1 MRSMRSVY
9 ALVKNNLKIMILKK
23 PAYTILTV
31 VFPLIIFLFAP
42 KIIDQSIT
50 EINVGIC
57 DESKSFSSN
66 KLDEYL
72 SDIDMINLV
81 EVNSEDD
88 LKQKFNTR
96 DIYLGI
102 MIEKNIEEKILKGDN
117 SGVILYGIEGESLH
131 EILDKGLSIELSNMI
146 NLAKVNDGDLEKYKL
161 SVERKEKEK
170 IEVSY
175 KDLNDVKKDH
185 SVSQSLIGFI
195 IMFAFY
201 RAMSGSGL
209 ISEDKEQ
216 NMYTRILTTSVRPWQ
231 YYLSNI
237 ISTTILL
244 SILFTISVIEINFV
258 STIEIGVS
266 NLMLIV
272 ILLILGI
279 VSVSVGTFCMTIT
292 NDRDLS
298 SIISNFVTISFL
310 ALGGCFVPLS
320 YLSGT
325 INKISYFTPIR
336 WAMEA
341 INNAQQ
347 GADISVIVMNLLVLS
362 LFGVVFFIISVY
374 CINKRDKVDNV
385 R

>member
-1 MRSMRSVY
+1 MRSVY

-131 EILDKGLSIELSNMI
+131 EILDEGLSIELSNMI

-347 GADISVIVMNLLVLS
+347 GADIGVIVMNLLVLS

>member
-1 MRSMRSVY
+1 MSSVY

-347 GADISVIVMNLLVLS
+347 GADIGVIVMNLLVLS

>member
-1 MRSMRSVY
+1 MRSVY

-23 PAYTILTV
+23 PVYTILTV

-42 KIIDQSIT
+42 KIIDGSIT
-50 EINVGIC
+50 EINVGIY

-102 MIEKNIEEKILKGDN
+102 MIDKNMEEKVLRGDN
-117 SGVILYGIEGESLH
+117 SGVILYGIEGENLY

-146 NLAKVNDGDLEKYKL
+146 NLAKINNGDFKKYKS

-170 IEVSY
+170 IQVSY
-175 KDLNDVKKDH
+175 KDLNDVEGNH
-185 SVSQSLIGFI
+185 SVSQTLIGFI

-209 ISEDKEQ
+209 IGEDKEQ
-216 NMYTRILTTSVRPWQ
+216 NMYTRILTTSVKPWQ

-244 SILFTISVIEINFV
+244 AILFSISVIEINLV

-266 NLMLIV
+266 NIMLIT

-298 SIISNFVTISFL
+298 SIISNFITISFL

-320 YLSGT
+320 YLSGI

>member
-1 MRSMRSVY
+1 MRSVY

-42 KIIDQSIT
+42 KIIDGSIT
-50 EINVGIC
+50 EINVGIY

-81 EVNSEDD
+81 KVNSEDD

-102 MIEKNIEEKILKGDN
+102 MIEKNMEEKILKGDN
-117 SGVILYGIEGESLH
+117 SGVILYGIEGENIH

-146 NLAKVNDGDLEKYKL
+146 NLAKVNEGDFEKYKL

-170 IEVSY
+170 IQVSY
-175 KDLNDVKKDH
+175 KGLNDVKKNH
-185 SVSQSLIGFI
+185 SISQSLIGFI

-216 NMYTRILTTSVRPWQ
+216 NMYTRILTTSVKPWQ

-244 SILFTISVIEINFV
+244 SILFSISVIEINFV

-279 VSVSVGTFCMTIT
+279 VAVSVGTFCMTIT
-292 NDRDLS
+292 NDRDFS

-320 YLSGT
+320 YLSNT

-347 GADISVIVMNLLVLS
+347 GADINIIIMNLLVLS

>member
-1 MRSMRSVY
+1 MRSVY

-23 PAYTILTV
+23 PVYTILTV

-42 KIIDQSIT
+42 KIIDGSIT
-50 EINVGIC
+50 EINVGIY

-102 MIEKNIEEKILKGDN
+102 MIDKNMEEKVLRGDN
-117 SGVILYGIEGESLH
+117 SGVILYGIEGENLY

-146 NLAKVNDGDLEKYKL
+146 NLAKINNGDFKKYKS

-170 IEVSY
+170 IQVSY
-175 KDLNDVKKDH
+175 KDLNDVEGNH
-185 SVSQSLIGFI
+185 SVSQTLIGFI

-209 ISEDKEQ
+209 IGEDKEQ
-216 NMYTRILTTSVRPWQ
+216 NMYTRILTTSVKPWQ

-244 SILFTISVIEINFV
+244 AILFSISVIEINLV

-266 NLMLIV
+266 NIMLIT

-298 SIISNFVTISFL
+298 SIISNFITISFL

-362 LFGVVFFIISVY
+362 LFGMVFFIISVY

>member
-1 MRSMRSVY
+1 MRSVY

-31 VFPLIIFLFAP
+31 VFPMIIFLFAP
-42 KIIDQSIT
+42 KIIDGSIT
-50 EINVGIC
+50 EINVGIY

-102 MIEKNIEEKILKGDN
+102 MIDKNMEEKVLRGDN
-117 SGVILYGIEGESLH
+117 SGVILYGIEGENLY

-146 NLAKVNDGDLEKYKL
+146 NLAKINNGDFEKYKS

-170 IEVSY
+170 IQVSY
-175 KDLNDVKKDH
+175 KDLNDVEGNH
-185 SVSQSLIGFI
+185 SVSQTLIGFI

-209 ISEDKEQ
+209 IGEDKEQ
-216 NMYTRILTTSVRPWQ
+216 NMYTRILTTSVKPWQ

-244 SILFTISVIEINFV
+244 AILFSISVIEINLV

-266 NLMLIV
+266 NIMLIT

-298 SIISNFVTISFL
+298 SIISNFITISFL

-320 YLSGT
+320 YLSGI

>member
-1 MRSMRSVY
+1 MRSVY

-31 VFPLIIFLFAP
+31 VFPMIIFLFAP
-42 KIIDQSIT
+42 KIIDGSIT
-50 EINVGIC
+50 EINVGIY

-102 MIEKNIEEKILKGDN
+102 MIDKNMEEKVLRGDN
-117 SGVILYGIEGESLH
+117 SGVILYGIEGENLH

-216 NMYTRILTTSVRPWQ
+216 NMYTRILTTSVKPWQ

-266 NLMLIV
+266 NLMLIT

-279 VSVSVGTFCMTIT
+279 VSVSVGTFCMNIT

-298 SIISNFVTISFL
+298 SIISNFITISFL

-362 LFGVVFFIISVY
+362 LFGMVFFIISVY

>member
-1 MRSMRSVY
+1 MRSVY

-72 SDIDMINLV
+72 SNIDMINLV

-216 NMYTRILTTSVRPWQ
+216 NMYTRILTTSVKPWQ

-347 GADISVIVMNLLVLS
+347 GADIGVIVMNLLVLS

>member
-1 MRSMRSVY
+1 MRSVY

-31 VFPLIIFLFAP
+31 VFPMIIFLFAP

-50 EINVGIC
+50 EINVGIY

-102 MIEKNIEEKILKGDN
+102 MIEKNMEEKVLKGDN
-117 SGVILYGIEGESLH
+117 SGVILYGIEGENLH

-170 IEVSY
+170 IQVSY
-175 KDLNDVKKDH
+175 KDLNDVEGNH
-185 SVSQSLIGFI
+185 SVSQTLIGFI

-209 ISEDKEQ
+209 IGEDKEQ
-216 NMYTRILTTSVRPWQ
+216 NMYTRILTTSVKPWQ

-244 SILFTISVIEINFV
+244 AILFSISVIEINLV

-266 NLMLIV
+266 NIMLIT

-298 SIISNFVTISFL
+298 SIISNFITISFL
-310 ALGGCFVPLS
+310 ALGGCFVHLS
-320 YLSGT
+320 YLSGI

>member
-1 MRSMRSVY
+1 MRSVY

-31 VFPLIIFLFAP
+31 VFPMIIFLFAP
-42 KIIDQSIT
+42 KIIDGSIT
-50 EINVGIC
+50 EINVGIY

-102 MIEKNIEEKILKGDN
+102 MIDKNMEEKVLRGDN
-117 SGVILYGIEGESLH
+117 SGVILYGIEGENLY

-146 NLAKVNDGDLEKYKL
+146 NLAKINNGDFEKYKS
-161 SVERKEKEK
+161 SVERKKKEK
-170 IEVSY
+170 IQVSY
-175 KDLNDVKKDH
+175 KDLNDVEVNH
-185 SVSQSLIGFI
+185 SVSQTLIGFI

-209 ISEDKEQ
+209 IGEDKEQ
-216 NMYTRILTTSVRPWQ
+216 NMYTRILTTGVKPWQ

-237 ISTTILL
+237 ISITILL
-244 SILFTISVIEINFV
+244 AILFSISVIEINLI

-266 NLMLIV
+266 NIMLIT

-298 SIISNFVTISFL
+298 SIMTRWVFCAFIL
-310 ALGGCFVPLS
+310 LKW
-320 YLSGT
+320 Y
-325 INKISYFTPIR
+325 NK
-336 WAMEA
+336 
-341 INNAQQ
+341 
-347 GADISVIVMNLLVLS
+347 
-362 LFGVVFFIISVY
+362 
-374 CINKRDKVDNV
+374 
-385 R
+385 

>member
-1 MRSMRSVY
+1 MRSVY

-31 VFPLIIFLFAP
+31 IFPLIIFLFAP

-50 EINVGIC
+50 EINVGIY

-102 MIEKNIEEKILKGDN
+102 MIDKNMEEKILKGDN
-117 SGVILYGIEGESLH
+117 SGVILYGIEGENLH

-216 NMYTRILTTSVRPWQ
+216 NMYTRILTTSVKPWQ

-266 NLMLIV
+266 NLMLIT

-347 GADISVIVMNLLVLS
+347 RADISVIVMNLLVLS

>member
-1 MRSMRSVY
+1 MRSVY

-31 VFPLIIFLFAP
+31 VFPMIIFLFAP
-42 KIIDQSIT
+42 KIIDGSIT
-50 EINVGIC
+50 EINVGIY

-347 GADISVIVMNLLVLS
+347 GADIGVIVMNLLVLS

>member
-1 MRSMRSVY
+1 MRSVY

-23 PAYTILTV
+23 PVYTILTV

-42 KIIDQSIT
+42 KIIDGSIT
-50 EINVGIC
+50 EINVGIY

-96 DIYLGI
+96 DIYLGM
-102 MIEKNIEEKILKGDN
+102 MIDKNMEEKVLRGDN
-117 SGVILYGIEGESLH
+117 SGVILYGIEGENLY

-146 NLAKVNDGDLEKYKL
+146 NLAKINNGDFKKYKS

-170 IEVSY
+170 IQVSY
-175 KDLNDVKKDH
+175 KDLNDVEGNH
-185 SVSQSLIGFI
+185 SVSQTLIGFI

-209 ISEDKEQ
+209 IGEDKEQ
-216 NMYTRILTTSVRPWQ
+216 NMYTRILTTSVKPWQ

-244 SILFTISVIEINFV
+244 AILFSISVIEINLV

-266 NLMLIV
+266 NIMLIT

-298 SIISNFVTISFL
+298 SIISNFITISFL

-320 YLSGT
+320 YLSGI

>member
-1 MRSMRSVY
+1 MRSVY

-57 DESKSFSSN
+57 DESKSFSFN

-216 NMYTRILTTSVRPWQ
+216 NMYTRILTTSVKPWQ

-347 GADISVIVMNLLVLS
+347 GADIGVIVMNLLVLS

>member
-1 MRSMRSVY
+1 MRSVY

-31 VFPLIIFLFAP
+31 VFPMIIFLFAP
-42 KIIDQSIT
+42 KIIDGSIT
-50 EINVGIC
+50 EINVGIY

-102 MIEKNIEEKILKGDN
+102 MIDKNMEEKILNGDN
-117 SGVILYGIEGESLH
+117 SGVILYGIEGENLH

-216 NMYTRILTTSVRPWQ
+216 NMYTRILTTSVKPWQ

-266 NLMLIV
+266 NIMLIT

-298 SIISNFVTISFL
+298 SIISNFITISFL

>member
-1 MRSMRSVY
+1 MRSVY

-216 NMYTRILTTSVRPWQ
+216 NMYTRILTTSVKPWQ

-298 SIISNFVTISFL
+298 IIISNFVTISFL

-347 GADISVIVMNLLVLS
+347 GADIGVIVMNLLVLS

>member
-1 MRSMRSVY
+1 MRSVY

-102 MIEKNIEEKILKGDN
+102 MIDKNMEEKVLRGDN

-298 SIISNFVTISFL
+298 SIISNFITISFL

-347 GADISVIVMNLLVLS
+347 GADIGVIVMNLLVLS

>member
-1 MRSMRSVY
+1 MRSVY

-23 PAYTILTV
+23 PVYTILTV

-42 KIIDQSIT
+42 KIIDGSIT
-50 EINVGIC
+50 EINVGIY

-347 GADISVIVMNLLVLS
+347 GADIGVIVMNLLVLS